1 MLGFEQLPW
10 LVCSDWDDTQ
20 VKSPENLSQ
29 LFEDA
34 TVSSVTLV
42 KYCFSLWSFNYKT
55 SPKPFSLIEKT
66 SSGPMPDRYKGD
78 LKLFSIDDESLC
90 LSPIELMNFGFV
102 WKTVL

>member
-10 LVCSDWDDTQ
+10 LVCSDWYDTQ

-29 LFEDA
+29 LFEDTA
-34 TVSSVTLV
+34 VSSVTWV
-42 KYCFSLWSFNYKT
+42 KYGFSLWSFNYKT
-55 SPKPFSLIEKT
+55 SPKPFSLIEET

-90 LSPIELMNFGFV
+90 LSPIEFMNFGFV
-102 WKTVL
+102 